1 MGDFESGIQEDLTGM
16 SEQLRIGQSDAEQH
30 CRK

>member
-1 MGDFESGIQEDLTGM
+1 MGDFEAGTWEDFTGL
-16 SEQLRIGQSDAEQH
+16 SEQLCIDQSDAEQH